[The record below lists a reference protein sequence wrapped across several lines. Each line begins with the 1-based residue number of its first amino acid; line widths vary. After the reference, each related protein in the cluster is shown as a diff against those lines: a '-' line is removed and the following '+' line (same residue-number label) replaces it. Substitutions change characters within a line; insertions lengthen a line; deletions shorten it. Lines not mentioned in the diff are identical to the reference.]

1 MKNLL
6 YFSLTLLFFSCGNSA
21 EENPLTLKVDSL
33 EREIK
38 ELKQANDTLS
48 EHLLEKNYLARDY
61 PSYFDTIPNPEEFL
75 LNDLGNNPSLIP
87 KDGVLGGTM
96 RFTDVTFINDE
107 LFLAE
112 FEDGHIMGKAVYSY
126 TMDRS
131 GNLSYNLVGSL
142 K

>member
-6 YFSLTLLFFSCGNSA
+6 YLSFVIIFFSCGNSA
-21 EENPLTLKVDSL
+21 EEESISAKIDSL
-33 EREIK
+33 EQEIE

-48 EHLLEKNYLARDY
+48 DHLMQKNYLTRDY
-61 PSYFDTIPNPEEFL
+61 PPYFDTNTNPEEFL
-75 LNDLGNNPSLIP
+75 LKYLAKKAKLIP
-87 KDGVLGGTM
+87 KNSDLGGTM
-96 RFTDVTFINDE
+96 RFTKVTFINDE

-126 TMDRS
+126 TMDKR
-131 GNLSYNLVGSL
+131 GNLSYNLVGSV